1 MPRRASIQER
11 KTPMKVPEARNL
23 PAIMP
28 QKPFLQTMKEGMA
41 FGLGSSIGHRI
52 VGSLL
57 GSNHSPPVD
66 VRNEE
71 YEKCIKENN
80 DKSGCEYLLRT

>member
-1 MPRRASIQER
+1 
-11 KTPMKVPEARNL
+11 MKIPEHKNL

-57 GSNHSPPVD
+57 GSSIPV
-66 VRNEE
+66 VNTKNEE

-80 DKSGCEYLLRT
+80 DKSGCEYLLRS